1 MATTTPNFGWDIP
14 QSTDLVKDGATAI
27 AALGTDIDSALV
39 DLKGGTTGQVLS
51 KNSNT
56 DLDFT
61 WVAQDDSNAIQNT
74 IVDAKGDLI
83 TATAADVPARLA
95 SSGVNGEVLTI
106 DTSTATGLKW
116 ALPSAGAYT
125 ELASGSLPAGT
136 LTLSSISSA
145 YTDLKLIILASRTG
159 SDGDF
164 YRMRFNNDTG
174 NNYNGSGA
182 YGDNP
187 LSFSNSSMNVFGIGQ
202 DNGAANGLVIVDIPN
217 YTNTS
222 IWKTARTFATVNNQ
236 NTNTQIG
243 FAYNTIFWNG
253 TAAINRLDV
262 FPFSGTFA
270 TGTYILYGVK

>member
-1 MATTTPNFGWDIP
+1 MATTTNYSWTTPDD
-14 QSTDLVKDGATAI
+14 TDLVKDGASAI
-27 AALGTDIDSALV
+27 RSLGSAIDSTV
-39 DLKGGTTGQVLS
+39 
-51 KNSNT
+51 
-56 DLDFT
+56 FT
-61 WVAQDDSNAIQNT
+61 NAGNAINKT

-83 TATAADVPARLA
+83 AATAADTVARLA
-95 SSGVNGEVLTI
+95 VGSNGQVLQA
-106 DTSTATGLKW
+106 DSAESTGLKW
-116 ALPSAGAYT
+116 VTPSSGGAYT

-174 NNYNGSGA
+174 NNYNGSAA

-187 LSFSNSSMNVFGIGQ
+187 ITFSNSSMNVFGIGQ
-202 DNGAANGLVIVDIPN
+202 DNTAANGLVIVDIPN

-222 IWKTARTFATVNNQ
+222 IWKTAKSFATVNNQ
-236 NTNTQIG
+236 NTATSIG

-270 TGTYILYGVK
+270 TGTYVLYGVK